1 LADIT
6 PATVRMW
13 FGSYGNKTPAYRA
26 CAYQVLRAIFETAVS
41 DELIAA
47 SPCRVKGGGTH
58 TRVRKVTSATLD
70 EIQALTG
77 AMPARLAVAV
87 PLASFCALRFGEM
100 SELRRKDIDLQ
111 AGILRIRRGV
121 VRVGRQGYI
130 VGQPKSAAGIRD
142 VAVPPHLIPMI
153 KAHLKDHVGPGR
165 EALILTSPTG
175 DRLGA
180 SCLQRPWWKARDK
193 VGRPDLRWHDLRHTG
208 AVLAAQ
214 TGATVAELMGR
225 LGHSTPQAAM
235 IYQHAAKG
243 RDSQIAAALSELV
256 ARTDT

>member
-1 LADIT
+1 
-6 PATVRMW
+6 
-13 FGSYGNKTPAYRA
+13 
-26 CAYQVLRAIFETAVS
+26 
-41 DELIAA
+41 
-47 SPCRVKGGGTH
+47 
-58 TRVRKVTSATLD
+58 
-70 EIQALTG
+70 
-77 AMPARLAVAV
+77 VAV

-153 KAHLKDHVGPGR
+153 KSHLKDHVGPGR

-256 ARTDT
+256 AHTDT

>member
-1 LADIT
+1 MTSSRGPVSSIDPCLDKQILSTFGHLSLADVT

-13 FGSYGNKTPAYRA
+13 FGSYGRKTPAYRA
-26 CAYQVLRAIFETAVS
+26 RAYQVLRAIFETAVS
-41 DELIAA
+41 DELIVA
-47 SPCRVKGGGTH
+47 
-58 TRVRKVTSATLD
+58 
-70 EIQALTG
+70 I
-77 AMPARLAVAV
+77 PARLALAV
-87 PLASFCALRFGEM
+87 PLASFCSLRFGEM
-100 SELRRKDIDLQ
+100 SELRRRDIDLQ
-111 AGILRIRRGV
+111 AGVLRIRRGV

-130 VGQPKSAAGIRD
+130 VGQPKSVAGIRD

-153 KAHLKDHVGPGR
+153 KAHLRTHVGPAR

-208 AVLAAQ
+208 AALAAQ

-225 LGHSTPQAAM
+225 LDFGAPVERLRPACKA
-235 IYQHAAKG
+235 ILAEPIG
-243 RDSQIAAALSELV
+243 
-256 ARTDT
+256 